1 MKQNFCRHGMS
12 NRKPYQD
19 LGSDTSSVWK
29 ISYFC
34 TCSSDVILE
43 RNSNGIV
50 KCWLF
55 SRAFALVSY
64 HIAKK
69 WPIPPPKSRMI
80 FPLREGWGMKWLWV
94 TLINQCTNL
103 SFNTDLDWILPK
115 AVPLKVCGS
124 DTFSDRNG
132 ILCKG
137 WILGQPFHIT
147 FSWVSPP

>member
-1 MKQNFCRHGMS
+1 MMKCIFINKLKITVSGTNLKQNFCSHGMS

-80 FPLREGWGMKWLWV
+80 FPTERGMGYEM
-94 TLINQCTNL
+94 TSGYIN
-103 SFNTDLDWILPK
+103 
-115 AVPLKVCGS
+115 
-124 DTFSDRNG
+124 
-132 ILCKG
+132 
-137 WILGQPFHIT
+137 
-147 FSWVSPP
+147 